1 MIQASEISVA
11 RIRLAI
17 VMRHCLDGDAL
28 AALFSTRTDFFVVCT
43 TTSLTVASLVNRHRR
58 PNVVVLDST
67 LVNCEYAESDSQLE
81 GLDAALGKLAPTPVL
96 VLEENLHNGHFASAR
111 QMQNVGYCFR
121 SASFSDLTE
130 AILRLTFKKH
140 ANGFAPESTAHNAPH
155 AWQPRP
161 EPAGSDLGLLTPRE
175 MEVLKLIAQGNT
187 VKHCAELLALAP
199 STVDNHKSRLMKKLG
214 VHKSLELTRLA
225 IRAGLVSL

>member
-1 MIQASEISVA
+1 MIQRSDTSSA

-43 TTSLTVASLVNRHRR
+43 TTSLSVASIVSRHRR
-58 PNVVVLDST
+58 PDVVILDSI
-67 LVNCEYAESDSQLE
+67 LMNSEQADGEGQLE
-81 GLDAALGKLAPTPVL
+81 GLDVALGKLAPTPVL
-96 VLEENLHNGHFASAR
+96 VLEENLHSGHFVSAG
-111 QMQNVGYCFR
+111 QSQNVGYCFR
-121 SASFSDLTE
+121 SAPFADLAE
-130 AILRLTFKKH
+130 AVLRLAVRKCLS
-140 ANGFAPESTAHNAPH
+140 GFSSDNPLHNTPH
-155 AWQPRP
+155 AWHSLT

-175 MEVLKLIAQGNT
+175 IEVLKLIAQGNT

>member
-1 MIQASEISVA
+1 MIQASDPSLA
-11 RIRLAI
+11 TIRLAI
-17 VMRHCLDGDAL
+17 VTRHCLDGDAL

-58 PNVVVLDST
+58 PDVVILDGT
-67 LVNCEYAESDSQLE
+67 LVNSEQIVGDVQLQ
-81 GLDAALGKLAPTPVL
+81 GLDAALSKLAPTPVL
-96 VLEENLHNGHFASAR
+96 VLEENLHSGHFASTR
-111 QMQNVGYCFR
+111 QLQNVGYCFR
-121 SASFSDLTE
+121 SAPFADLAE
-130 AILRLTFKKH
+130 SVVRLAIEKRR
-140 ANGFAPESTAHNAPH
+140 NGYSTGSSAQNAPH
-155 AWQPRP
+155 AWQPRT
-161 EPAGSDLGLLTPRE
+161 EPADSDLGLLTPRE